1 MRRAAVG
8 AAEVVPLAA
17 AAVVED
23 RLAAVG
29 VAHRAKRVGDLGIA
43 VSQSISSKVPSG
55 RRRSG
60 VVSRWR
66 PFW

>member
-1 MRRAAVG
+1 MIDAPPCSSLTRASAS
-8 AAEVVPLAA
+8 ATSA
-17 AAVVED
+17 
-23 RLAAVG
+23 
-29 VAHRAKRVGDLGIA
+29 IA
-43 VSQSISSKVPSG
+43 VSQSISSCVPSG